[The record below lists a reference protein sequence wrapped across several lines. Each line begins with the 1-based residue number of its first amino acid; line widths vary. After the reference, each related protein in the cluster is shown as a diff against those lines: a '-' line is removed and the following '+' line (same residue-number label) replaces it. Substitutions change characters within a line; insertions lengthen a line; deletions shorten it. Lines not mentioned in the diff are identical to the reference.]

1 MLWLMERK
9 FNQPLKTNSY
19 DKTYYNFWKT
29 ASDQGDYNATG
40 CLLDKQ
46 NNETKVTLNLSSNM
60 NVDSNDETNFPDKF
74 LITSR
79 QVSRICKA
87 FANGSSAKI
96 KLSKTKLFKM
106 AQFEEFNVNLF
117 NSVWNP
123 F

>member
-29 ASDQGDYNATG
+29 ASDQGDYN
-40 CLLDKQ
+40 
-46 NNETKVTLNLSSNM
+46 ETKVTLNLSSNM
-60 NVDSNDETNFPDKF
+60 NVDSNDETNFPHKF

-79 QVSRICKA
+79 QVSRICKS

-117 NSVWNP
+117 NSVWDP